1 MDKYVLA
8 AKKLILDFMRNEDAK
23 IYLFGSRARNTAAV
37 SSDIDV
43 AIKYN
48 GTSNRCKIA
57 ALRDE
62 LEESN
67 IPYMVDIVD
76 TNEAASDLLAE
87 IEREG
92 IEWK

>member
-1 MDKYVLA
+1 MDKYVLE
-8 AKKLILDFMRNEDAK
+8 AKKLILDFMQNEDAK
-23 IYLFGSRARNTAAV
+23 IYLFGSRARNTAV
-37 SSDIDV
+37 RSSDIDV

-48 GTSNRCKIA
+48 GASNRRKIA

-62 LEESN
+62 LEEST

-76 TNEAASDLLAE
+76 MNEAASDLLTE

>member
-1 MDKYVLA
+1 MDKYVLE
-8 AKKLILDFMRNEDAK
+8 AKKLILDFMQNEDAK
-23 IYLFGSRARNTAAV
+23 IYLFGSRARNTAV
-37 SSDIDV
+37 RSSDIDI

-48 GTSNRCKIA
+48 GASNRRKIA

-76 TNEAASDLLAE
+76 MNEAASDLLAE